1 MAFTVGR
8 AESRAMSAFLKLNR
22 AAGTLN
28 SRLATDGMGGL
39 TPGQFAALEALHHL
53 GPLGQGTLARKLM
66 SSASNLSTV
75 LDNLER
81 AGLVTRTRGADDRRH
96 VTVALTE
103 AGKARIE
110 EVFPAQAERVRAL
123 MDALRPDEIE
133 ELGRLCRKLGLAA
146 ARPG

>member
-1 MAFTVGR
+1 MN
-8 AESRAMSAFLKLNR
+8 AFLKLNR

-39 TPGQFAALEALHHL
+39 TAGQFAALEALHHL
-53 GPLGQGTLARKLM
+53 GPLGQGALASKLM

-81 AGLVTRTRGADDRRH
+81 AGLVKRTRGTEDRRY

-103 AGKARIE
+103 AGRARIE
-110 EVFPAQAERVRAL
+110 EVFPAQAARIRAL
-123 MDALRPDEIE
+123 MGALRPDEIE
-133 ELGRLCRKLGLAA
+133 ELGRLCRKLGLGAGRA
-146 ARPG
+146 D

>member
-1 MAFTVGR
+1 
-8 AESRAMSAFLKLNR
+8 
-22 AAGTLN
+22 
-28 SRLATDGMGGL
+28 
-39 TPGQFAALEALHHL
+39 
-53 GPLGQGTLARKLM
+53 M

-81 AGLVTRTRGADDRRH
+81 AGLVTRTRGTDDRRH

-103 AGKARIE
+103 AGKSRIE

>member
-1 MAFTVGR
+1 MGFTVGR
-8 AESRAMSAFLKLNR
+8 AENRAMDAFLKLNR

-28 SRLATDGMGGL
+28 ARLASDGMGGL
-39 TPGQFAALEALHHL
+39 TAGQFAVLEALHHL
-53 GPLGQGTLARKLM
+53 GPLGQGTLAAKLL

-81 AGLVTRTRGADDRRH
+81 AGLVRRTRGAEDRRH

-103 AGKARIE
+103 AGRSKIDE
-110 EVFPAQAERVRAL
+110 LFPAQAERIRAL
-123 MDALRPDEIE
+123 MEALRPDEIE

-146 ARPG
+146 ARRE